1 MIPSQILT
9 SIVALGLLT
18 NVSPAQDAAPAAPA
32 PAAPGAAPAAPGA
45 APAPAGEVTKIKIG
59 VIPAV
64 MKFDKAEIEVKAG
77 AKVVLLFVNEKCPLQ
92 HNLIITKPGTKDKV
106 GAEAD
111 KLLADPNA
119 LKNNYVPASTDVL
132 IKGNKLIGIG
142 QSDLIE
148 FTAPTEPGD
157 YPILCTF
164 PGHWRLMNAVMHV
177 K

>member
-1 MIPSQILT
+1 MKMKPSQILT

-18 NVSPAQDAAPAAPA
+18 NVSPAQDAKPAAPA
-32 PAAPGAAPAAPGA
+32 AAPAPGA

>member
-1 MIPSQILT
+1 MKMIPSQIFT

-18 NVSPAQDAAPAAPA
+18 NVSLAQDAKPAAPA
-32 PAAPGAAPAAPGA
+32 PAAAAPAGD
-45 APAPAGEVTKIKIG
+45 VTKVKIG

-77 AKVVLLFVNEKCPLQ
+77 AKVALLFINEKCPLQ
-92 HNLIITKPGTKDKV
+92 HNLIIIKPGTKDKV

-119 LKNNYVPASTDVL
+119 MKNNYVPASTDVL